1 MIKVGELPLL
11 NPGYDS
17 NFDESIAKEILLQK
31 EIDITIELNEGD
43 ASTTWWTCDFSE
55 QYVKINANYRT

>member
-31 EIDITIELNEGD
+31 EIDITIELNEGES
-43 ASTTWWTCDFSE
+43 STTWWTCDFSE